1 MAEVN
6 KYPLDADEKGWFVR
20 LGDITDLA
28 IHRKA
33 KEAYVQIID
42 GRPLSGEQRRMCYAL
57 INSVSEWSGQPAQD
71 LKELFKMQFMAE
83 NIQDLGD
90 KIFSLSDAPM
100 SLIASF
106 QRFLIKFI
114 IENDVPVKRPLLE
127 YVDDVNDYVYHCLI
141 NKKCCI
147 CGKKADLHHVDAVGM
162 GRDRTEIVHLGMRA
176 LPLCREHHTE
186 AHTRGD
192 KAFIELY
199 HLCEGIEIDKTL
211 CKIYKLKGK

>member
-1 MAEVN
+1 
-6 KYPLDADEKGWFVR
+6 
-20 LGDITDLA
+20 
-28 IHRKA
+28 
-33 KEAYVQIID
+33 
-42 GRPLSGEQRRMCYAL
+42 
-57 INSVSEWSGQPAQD
+57 
-71 LKELFKMQFMAE
+71 
-83 NIQDLGD
+83 
-90 KIFSLSDAPM
+90 M
-100 SLIASF
+100 SLVASF

-192 KAFIELY
+192 KAFVELY
-199 HLCEGIEIDKTL
+199 HFCEGIEIDKTL